1 MKTRTLSF
9 IAALIGLG
17 LCGCSKHSSVPVTP
31 SVTYT
36 NLGVVEVSDGV
47 PIRHALGDG
56 RAYILTSTV
65 FKDGRIEVR
74 LDLQVTNSSGAVE
87 TVQGP
92 TDCVLPGNDARV
104 SVNDVGIHI
113 VPKVKP

>member
-1 MKTRTLSF
+1 MTW
-9 IAALIGLG
+9 
-17 LCGCSKHSSVPVTP
+17 
-31 SVTYT
+31 T

-56 RAYILTSTV
+56 RAYVLTPTV
-65 FKDGRIEVR
+65 FQDGRIQMR

-92 TDCVLPGNDARV
+92 TDCVFPGNEARV
-104 SVNDVGIHI
+104 GVADVGIRI
-113 VPKVKP
+113 TPKAKP